1 MWISQRPVVINNQ
14 TADEQLTDKVENLDK
29 WIAIL
34 PDIRKT
40 VYSIQNICRTKKN
53 NEQNEK

>member
-34 PDIRKT
+34 PDI
-40 VYSIQNICRTKKN
+40 TKNRIFHSKYMPYQ
-53 NEQNEK
+53 EE